1 MAALNLLVTWA
12 DLAGHGQLLGGR
24 CYCPGTPAR
33 PWRWCRVNGT
43 VTVSGLCIGH
53 CWAPLPAG
61 RSLQA
66 KELPKGR
73 KQPSDT
79 ELFMQLLKATSCH
92 SVTWKI
98 LGFSESYGVIQGL
111 VYKSSLA
118 STTTV
123 GLHLKLH
130 ILGITST
137 PPCSHWVVTVTVT
150 VLWWALRRAPP
161 AQACSSATRGR
172 FQASLSLP
180 VSLILGLSHKPCCR

>member
-1 MAALNLLVTWA
+1 MAALNLLVTRA
-12 DLAGHGQLLGGR
+12 DLAGHCQLLGGL

-33 PWRWCRVNGT
+33 PWRRCRVNGT

-61 RSLQA
+61 RRLQA

-79 ELFMQLLKATSCH
+79 ELFRQLPKAMTR
-92 SVTWKI
+92 KI

-111 VYKSSLA
+111 VYKYSLA

-130 ILGITST
+130 ILGIIATQ
-137 PPCSHWVVTVTVT
+137 PCSDRVVTVTVT
-150 VLWWALRRAPP
+150 VLWWALHRAPP
-161 AQACSSATRGR
+161 AQACSSATPGR